1 MRDACAKF
9 STERIEIKFQANTLF
24 SDAGQ
29 ISCDG
34 LEVEASR

>member
-9 STERIEIKFQANTLF
+9 STERIDIKFQANTSF

-29 ISCDG
+29 VSRDG
-34 LEVEASR
+34 LDVEASR